1 MSRRTE
7 FLLGQMSDWVA
18 LLEETGRTEFLFEL
32 EMWLRSFERYFR
44 TRNQPLSEDSN
55 RTLAIRSFYDEIGL
69 VSHAIERVT
78 KICPLLSSEDQ
89 VSHERFDKYVEN
101 FLKADHIA
109 DPYVARLL
117 RQNSPQSGL
126 TLLRESF
133 EDLMLLLNELSK
145 LSRIPYATFQAIGRV
160 IYRETRRNDYLS
172 LLMDRRFIPAYDR
185 ITAEPI
191 TQLMQRIDDRERR
204 RVVAATFL
212 QFFRQLHYL
221 EYADPRRRH
230 LEELRTTVLIFSLVA
245 SETRELVEFIRLE
258 QARLGSESGF
268 PESFESFIYCVPLE
282 LRKVIQNELTELT
295 SFKQADAVYMK
306 IENSHGILRDCFQ
319 QSVIQLA
326 RGFDPDIDGHRIFP
340 QYRTHLEQSRIL
352 KHDLITLTL
361 SVQKFGQ
368 EPSDEGAEALK
379 RLISRFRDRSLRFLM
394 YRDWSSFESF
404 ATELLKCD
412 RVPGMLQL
420 AHRFET
426 YLKTLV
432 REVNKRSV
440 LSVTKDETLDENR
453 VKLL

>member
-1 MSRRTE
+1 
-7 FLLGQMSDWVA
+7 
-18 LLEETGRTEFLFEL
+18 
-32 EMWLRSFERYFR
+32 
-44 TRNQPLSEDSN
+44 
-55 RTLAIRSFYDEIGL
+55 
-69 VSHAIERVT
+69 
-78 KICPLLSSEDQ
+78 
-89 VSHERFDKYVEN
+89 
-101 FLKADHIA
+101 
-109 DPYVARLL
+109 
-117 RQNSPQSGL
+117 
-126 TLLRESF
+126 
-133 EDLMLLLNELSK
+133 LLNELSK

-172 LLMDRRFIPAYDR
+172 LSMDGRFIPAHDR

-230 LEELRTTVLIFSLVA
+230 LEELRTSVLIFSLVA
-245 SETRELVEFIRLE
+245 SETRALVEHLQLE

-282 LRKVIQNELTELT
+282 IRKVIQNELTELT
-295 SFKQADAVYMK
+295 SFKQADAVYIK

-319 QSVIQLA
+319 QSVIELA
-326 RGFDPDIDGHRIFP
+326 RGFDPDIDRHRIFP
-340 QYRTHLEQSRIL
+340 QFRTHLEQSRML
-352 KHDLITLTL
+352 KHALITLTL
-361 SVQKFGQ
+361 SVQEFGQ

-379 RLISRFRDRSLRFLM
+379 RLISRFCNRSLRFLM

-404 ATELLKCD
+404 AAELQKCD

-420 AHRFET
+420 AHRVET

-440 LSVTKDETLDENR
+440 LSVTKDETSDENR
-453 VKLL
+453 VTLL